1 MQKNLNPFGKMQ
13 SDTSRAGLEYDH
25 YNVNTLMVSQILENP
40 ITHNC
45 SFVIMGECSND
56 ERITAFFDRRQKEWM
71 EKNKDSCDIQLVEY
85 NIKAA

>member
-1 MQKNLNPFGKMQ
+1 M
-13 SDTSRAGLEYDH
+13 LED
-25 YNVNTLMVSQILENP
+25 P

-56 ERITAFFDRRQKEWM
+56 ERITDFFDRRQKEWM
-71 EKNKDSCDIQLVEY
+71 EKNKDTCDIQLVEY